1 MVQVLLILSVLGV
14 LLGLWNAT
22 EATFGVALIATAGV
36 IAVWARI
43 AQATEQHKRLA
54 SPKQEETVPTD

>member
-1 MVQVLLILSVLGV
+1 MVQVLIILSVLGV
-14 LLGLWNAT
+14 LFGLWNAT

-43 AQATEQHKRLA
+43 AQSTEQHKQSTA
-54 SPKQEETVPTD
+54 PQKQPSDD